1 MKNYVLIC
9 ALLFSGTL
17 MAQEEKPFTVKGSMK
32 NFNMPVPVW
41 KVYLSYRQGDKSVT
55 DSLEPKDGSY
65 TFSGKTIEP
74 MMAQLRVK
82 FQPGSDGKP
91 TRMISGRDFA
101 MIFISPG
108 SQDVSSV
115 DSFSNATVKGSK
127 ANEEYMKLTAMLKP
141 VNDQMRAASAIYS
154 QAAKDKNEPARKAAE
169 NTIDSLDKISRE
181 VYGVY
186 VKNNLQ
192 SPIASYALSNYA
204 GWEINAAEVEPLLN
218 QLPAAQK
225 SYPSVKALAENVA
238 IAKKTGVGAIAMDF
252 TQNDTL
258 GVPVKLSSF
267 RGKYLLVD
275 FWASWCGPC
284 RRENPNV
291 VKAYEAFKDKG
302 FHILG
307 VSLDQPGA
315 KDKWLE
321 AIHKDGLTWTH
332 VSDLKYWQNDVAKQY
347 GIQAIP
353 QNLLLDPTGKIIA
366 KNLSGEDLQKKLAE
380 ILKP

>member
-1 MKNYVLIC
+1 MKKYLLIAVLLVS
-9 ALLFSGTL
+9 ATA
-17 MAQEEKPFTVKGSMK
+17 MAQEEKSFKVKGSMK
-32 NFNMPVPVW
+32 NFSMPVW
-41 KVYLSYRQGDKSVT
+41 KVYLSYRQGDNNVT
-55 DSLEPKDGSY
+55 DSLEPKDGMY
-65 TFSGKTIEP
+65 TFSGKTVEP
-74 MMAQLRVK
+74 VMAQLRVK
-82 FQPGSDGKP
+82 FQPGPDGKP

-101 MIFISPG
+101 TIYISPG
-108 SQDVSSV
+108 SMEVGSV
-115 DSFSNATVKGSK
+115 DSFSNITVKGSK
-127 ANEEYMKLTAMLKP
+127 AHEEYMKLTALLKP
-141 VNDQMRAASAIYS
+141 VNDRMRAASAVYS
-154 QAAKDKNEPARKAAE
+154 QTVKDKDEPARKAAE
-169 NTIDSLDKISRE
+169 NTIDSLDKVLRE
-181 VYGVY
+181 VYGSY

-192 SPIASYALSNYA
+192 SPIASFALSNYA
-204 GWEINAAEVEPLLN
+204 GWEINAAEVEPLLS
-218 QLPAAQK
+218 QLPATQK
-225 SYPSVKALAENVA
+225 NYPSVKALAENVA
-238 IAKKTGVGAIAMDF
+238 IAKKTGIGAMAMDF

-258 GVPVKLSSF
+258 GVPVTLSSF

-291 VKAYEAFKDKG
+291 VKAYLAFKDKG
-302 FHILG
+302 FHILS

-315 KDKWLE
+315 KEKWLE

-366 KNLSGEDLQKKLAE
+366 RNLNGEDLQKKLAE